1 MATTSAPISPFPN
14 LAAKDYPIFML
25 VLQDR
30 LVGPAEGVGL
40 MVRKGQRR
48 RGGRT
53 ERSLNGSRKLS
64 LGVVGEER
72 R

>member
-1 MATTSAPISPFPN
+1 MPG
-14 LAAKDYPIFML
+14 
-25 VLQDR
+25 LQAR
-30 LVGPAEGVGL
+30 LVEPVEGVRL
-40 MVRKGQRR
+40 MVRKGQRRR

-64 LGVVGEER
+64 LGVVEEER